1 MGFPMNQMLLAL
13 LIGVDFVLIGL
24 VLLALRRKQETGPSV
39 SILRELDH
47 EHRLIK
53 EMREAVR
60 EDLLQKHS
68 EMKLLYEKVAI
79 IATETDMEL
88 KSGANSLAQEMEQV
102 LQDART
108 RLDEYLGQ
116 IDKRRTGFS
125 SLLKKAQ
132 EERQLLQKALSRGE
146 KLTKF
151 FDSTVPYQEV
161 LEELE
166 DKKYVDARHMLSRGI
181 PAAQVAR
188 ELGLQDAEVQ
198 LIASMNS

>member
-1 MGFPMNQMLLAL
+1 MNSTLLTV
-13 LIGVDFVLIGL
+13 LIAVDFVLIGL
-24 VLLALRRKQETGPSV
+24 VLVALRRKKETPVDV

-60 EDLLQKHS
+60 EDLAQKHS
-68 EMKLLYEKVAI
+68 EMKSLYEKVAM

-88 KSGANSLAQEMEQV
+88 KSGAHSLQAEMEHV
-102 LQDART
+102 LADARH
-108 RLDEYLGQ
+108 RLDSYLQ
-116 IDKRRTGFS
+116 EIDKRRTGLS
-125 SLLKKAQ
+125 ALLKKAS
-132 EERQLLQKALSRGE
+132 EERQLLQKALSRGD

-151 FDSTVPYQEV
+151 FDSTVPYQDV

-166 DKKYVDARHMLSRGI
+166 DKKYVDARHMLARGI
-181 PAAQVAR
+181 QPAQIAR
-188 ELGLQDAEVQ
+188 ELGLQEAEVQ

>member
-1 MGFPMNQMLLAL
+1 MNTTL
-13 LIGVDFVLIGL
+13 LILLIAVDFILVGL
-24 VLLALRRKQETGPSV
+24 VLVALRRKKETPQAV
-39 SILRELDH
+39 TILRELDQ

-60 EDLLQKHS
+60 EDLAQKHS
-68 EMKLLYEKVAI
+68 EMKALYEKVAM

-88 KSGANSLAQEMEQV
+88 KSGAHSLQAEMEHV
-102 LQDART
+102 MNDARL
-108 RLDEYLGQ
+108 RLDNYLEQ

-125 SLLKKAQ
+125 ALLKKASD
-132 EERQLLQKALSRGE
+132 ERQLLQKALSRGE

-151 FDSTVPYQEV
+151 FDSTVPYQDV

-166 DKKYVDARHMLSRGI
+166 DKKYVDARHMLARGI
-181 PAAQVAR
+181 QPAQVAR
-188 ELGLQDAEVQ
+188 ELGLQESEVQ